1 MNFLK
6 NLKEMISKVV
16 IGKTF
21 YGACRYICMDK
32 KRAVVLEA
40 EGVRDY
46 DYKLM
51 AKDFELQQS
60 LRPSLTKAV
69 FHGIISFYPGEKIED
84 KMMAE
89 IAREYLAEMKIT
101 DTQFAIVKHIDK
113 NHSHLH
119 ILANLVN
126 NNGET
131 IKDNWIG
138 LKGKKIAQKLTTKY
152 GLKEAI
158 SKNLKIINLEAL
170 NEKEANK
177 YFVYQ
182 TILEALQH
190 CRNLNDLKE
199 KLAKENIETL
209 YKYKG
214 QTNELQGISFKI
226 GDYKYKGSQID
237 RKFSINNL
245 QKILAMQKFA
255 RLSYS
260 PADSFY
266 SKSISQKQQPEINKQ
281 LSKDMNILNELMKP
295 EQRDQLLPSEWRLQ
309 KKRKKKSKRMHL

>member
-1 MNFLK
+1 
-6 NLKEMISKVV
+6 MISKVV

-21 YGACRYICMDK
+21 YGACRYVCMDK
-32 KRAVVLEA
+32 KKAVVLDS

-51 AKDFELQQS
+51 AKDFEWQQS
-60 LRPSLTKAV
+60 MRPSLTKAV

-84 KMMAE
+84 KIMTE

-119 ILANLVN
+119 VLANLVN

-138 LKGKKIAQKLTTKY
+138 LKGKKVAQQLTQKY

-158 SKNLKIINLEAL
+158 SKDLSLVNLNAL
-170 NEKEANK
+170 NEKEANR
-177 YFVYQ
+177 YIIYQ
-182 TILEALQH
+182 AILEKLPLS
-190 CRNLNDLKE
+190 RSIDELKE
-199 KLAKENIETL
+199 KLVKKKIETL

-214 QTNELQGISFKI
+214 QTNELQGIR
-226 GDYKYKGSQID
+226 D
-237 RKFSINNL
+237 SIWN
-245 QKILAMQKFA
+245 
-255 RLSYS
+255 
-260 PADSFY
+260 
-266 SKSISQKQQPEINKQ
+266 EIK
-281 LSKDMNILNELMKP
+281 
-295 EQRDQLLPSEWRLQ
+295 
-309 KKRKKKSKRMHL
+309 

>member
-1 MNFLK
+1 
-6 NLKEMISKVV
+6 MISKVI

-21 YGACRYICMDK
+21 YGACRYVCRDQ
-32 KRAVVLEA
+32 KRAVVLETQ
-40 EGVRDY
+40 GVRDY

-51 AKDFELQQS
+51 AKDFEMQQA

-84 KMMAE
+84 QTMAE
-89 IAREYLAEMKIT
+89 IAKKYLQEMKII

-119 ILANLVN
+119 IIANLVN

-138 LKGKKIAQKLTTKY
+138 LKGKKVAQKLTIEY

-158 SKNLKIINLEAL
+158 SKNIELTNLEAL
-170 NEKEANK
+170 NEREANK
-177 YFVYQ
+177 YFIYQ
-182 TILEALQH
+182 SILE
-190 CRNLNDLKE
+190 NLPHSKSINDLKE

-226 GDYKYKGSQID
+226 GS
-237 RKFSINNL
+237 L
-245 QKILAMQKFA
+245 
-255 RLSYS
+255 
-260 PADSFY
+260 
-266 SKSISQKQQPEINKQ
+266 
-281 LSKDMNILNELMKP
+281 
-295 EQRDQLLPSEWRLQ
+295 
-309 KKRKKKSKRMHL
+309 

>member
-1 MNFLK
+1 
-6 NLKEMISKVV
+6 MISKVV

-21 YGACRYICMDK
+21 YGACRYVCMDK
-32 KRAVVLEA
+32 KRAVVLA
-40 EGVRDY
+40 TEGVRDY

-51 AKDFELQQS
+51 AKDFELQQAM
-60 LRPSLTKAV
+60 RPTLTKAV

-84 KMMAE
+84 KLMAE

-138 LKGKKIAQKLTTKY
+138 LKGKKVAQKLTQKY

-158 SKNLKIINLEAL
+158 SKNLELTNLEAL
-170 NEKEANK
+170 NEREVNP
-177 YFVYQ
+177 YIIYQ
-182 TILEALQH
+182 AILEKLP
-190 CRNLNDLKE
+190 LSGSIDELKE

-226 GDYKYKGSQID
+226 GDYKYKGSEID

-245 QKILAMQKFA
+245 QKILLQQQSA
-255 RLSYS
+255 RLIKS

-266 SKSISQKQQPEINKQ
+266 SKSISQKQQPEMNKQ
-281 LSKDMNILNELMKP
+281 LNKDVNILNELIQP
-295 EQRDQLLPSEWRLQ
+295 EQQDQSLAAEWRLQ
-309 KKRKKKSKRMHL
+309 RKRNKKSKRMHL

>member
-1 MNFLK
+1 
-6 NLKEMISKVV
+6 MISKVV

-60 LRPSLTKAV
+60 MRPSLTKAV
-69 FHGIISFYPGEKIED
+69 FHGIISFYPGEKVED
-84 KMMAE
+84 KMMAK

-126 NNGET
+126 NNGEA

-138 LKGKKIAQKLTTKY
+138 LRGKKIAQKLTKKY

-158 SKNLKIINLEAL
+158 SKNLALTNLESL
-170 NEKEANK
+170 NEKEANR
-177 YFVYQ
+177 YIIYQ
-182 TILEALQH
+182 AILEKLPLS
-190 CRNLNDLKE
+190 RSIDELKE

-226 GDYKYKGSQID
+226 GEFKYKGSEID
-237 RKFSINNL
+237 RKFSLNNL
-245 QKILAMQKFA
+245 QKILLQQQSA
-255 RLSYS
+255 RLIKS
-260 PADSFY
+260 PVDSFY
-266 SKSISQKQQPEINKQ
+266 SKSISQNKQPKINKQ
-281 LSKDMNILNELMKP
+281 VSKEMHILNEMMKP
-295 EQRDQLLPSEWRLQ
+295 DQRDQSMPSEWRLQ

>member
-1 MNFLK
+1 
-6 NLKEMISKVV
+6 MISKVI

-21 YGACRYICMDK
+21 YGACRYVCMDK
-32 KRAVVLEA
+32 KRAVVLQA

-60 LRPSLTKAV
+60 MRPSLTKAV

-84 KMMAE
+84 KTRAA

-119 ILANLVN
+119 LIANLVN

-138 LKGKKIAQKLTTKY
+138 LRGKKVAQKLTKKY
-152 GLKEAI
+152 GLKEAV
-158 SKNLKIINLEAL
+158 SKNLSLTKLEAL
-170 NEKEANK
+170 NDREANR
-177 YFVYQ
+177 YIIYQ
-182 TILEALQH
+182 AILERLPGS
-190 CRNLNDLKE
+190 RSIDELKE

-209 YKYKG
+209 FKYKG
-214 QTNELQGISFKI
+214 QTKELQGISFKI
-226 GDYKYKGSQID
+226 GDYKYKGSEID
-237 RKFSINNL
+237 RKFSVNNL
-245 QKILAMQKFA
+245 QKILQRQQAEKLFT
-255 RLSYS
+255 S
-260 PADSFY
+260 PGALRY
-266 SKSISQKQQPEINKQ
+266 SKNVSEDRELEINKP
-281 LSKDMNILNELMKP
+281 LNKELRILHELIRP
-295 EQRDQLLPSEWRLQ
+295 EQKDQSIPPDWRLQ